1 MNIVD
6 GVLMSYD
13 SPPKNLVI
21 SGVRVIGENALKGA
35 DIESVDMRGVVEIRK
50 RAFMDCTSLRE
61 VKLPSSLRKIGAFA
75 FSGARMG
82 TMVIPEGV
90 VEIQNRAFMDCSL
103 LREVKLPS
111 SLRKLG
117 TFAFSGTR
125 VDTIELPYA
134 VQLAD
139 DVFFDSWLSLVVSDV
154 NIPLYKFPPGC
165 KVVTRAQH
173 RALER
178 LGADGIY
185 KQHEDMLRIRV
196 PRRPRREDDMPRI
209 SLRQAMRRA
218 KAPAKPRPKPKPKKQ
233 GRAKTPPRKP
243 RSGECTICLKPS
255 CEHLN
260 MSKRLGAPL
269 MW

>member
-6 GVLMSYD
+6 GVLLSYD

-21 SGVRVIGENALKGA
+21 SGVRVIGENALKGTE
-35 DIESVDMRGVVEIRK
+35 IESVDIRGVVEIRA
-50 RAFMDCTSLRE
+50 RAFMDCGRLKE

-75 FSGARMG
+75 FSGTRM
-82 TMVIPEGV
+82 
-90 VEIQNRAFMDCSL
+90 
-103 LREVKLPS
+103 
-111 SLRKLG
+111 
-117 TFAFSGTR
+117 
-125 VDTIELPYA
+125 DTIELPYA

-139 DVFFDSWLSLVVSDV
+139 DVFFDSWLTLVVSDV
-154 NIPLYKFPPGC
+154 RLPLYKLPLGC
-165 KVVTRAQH
+165 KVVTRAQF
-173 RALER
+173 RALEKV
-178 LGADGIY
+178 GAAGMY

-218 KAPAKPRPKPKPKKQ
+218 RRVEAPKPKPKPKKQ
-233 GRAKTPPRKP
+233 GRVKTPPPKP

-260 MSKRLGAPL
+260 MSRRLGAPL

>member
-6 GVLMSYD
+6 GVLVSVS
-13 SPPKNLVI
+13 SPPKELVI
-21 SGVRVIGENALKGA
+21 SGVRVVGERALAGSR
-35 DIESVDMRGVVEIRK
+35 ISSVVIPEGVVEIRN

-61 VKLPSSLRKIGAFA
+61 VKLPSSLRKIGA
-75 FSGARMG
+75 
-82 TMVIPEGV
+82 
-90 VEIQNRAFMDCSL
+90 
-103 LREVKLPS
+103 
-111 SLRKLG
+111 
-117 TFAFSGTR
+117 FAFSGTR

-154 NIPLYKFPPGC
+154 KIPLYKFPGGC
-165 KVVTRAQH
+165 KVVTRVQY

-178 LGADGIY
+178 LGADGMY
-185 KQHEDMLRIRV
+185 KQHEDMLRVRV

-218 KAPAKPRPKPKPKKQ
+218 KPAKPDKVPAKPKPKPKKQ
-233 GRAKTPPRKP
+233 GRAKTPPSKP

-260 MSKRLGAPL
+260 MSRRLGAPV

>member
-6 GVLMSYD
+6 GVLVSYD

-21 SGVRVIGENALKGA
+21 SGVCVIGEAALKSA
-35 DIESVDMRGVVEIRK
+35 DIESVTIPEGVVEIRN

-75 FSGARMG
+75 FSGTRM
-82 TMVIPEGV
+82 
-90 VEIQNRAFMDCSL
+90 
-103 LREVKLPS
+103 
-111 SLRKLG
+111 
-117 TFAFSGTR
+117 
-125 VDTIELPYA
+125 DTIELPYA

-154 NIPLYKFPPGC
+154 RLPLYKFPPGC

-178 LGADGIY
+178 LGADGMY
-185 KQHEDMLRIRV
+185 KQHEDMIRVRV

-209 SLRQAMRRA
+209 SLRQAVRRA
-218 KAPAKPRPKPKPKKQ
+218 KPAKPDKVPAKPKPKKQ
-233 GRAKTPPRKP
+233 GRAKTPPSKP

-260 MSKRLGAPL
+260 TSRRLGAPV